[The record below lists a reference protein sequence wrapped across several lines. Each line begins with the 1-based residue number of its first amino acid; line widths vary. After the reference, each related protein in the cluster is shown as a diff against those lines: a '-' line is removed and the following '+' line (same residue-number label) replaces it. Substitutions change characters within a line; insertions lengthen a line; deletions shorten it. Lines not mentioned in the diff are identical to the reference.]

1 MIITFMSDFGTED
14 GYVGSVKG
22 VLLGKA
28 PKATLVDITH
38 AIPPFD
44 VGRGA
49 YTLLNYYD
57 SFPPG
62 TIHLAVVDP
71 GVGSARK
78 ALILK
83 LRDYYLVGP
92 DNGLFSFVLQRETFS
107 AYEINARVVNP
118 ELAHATFHARD
129 LFGPAAAMLAN
140 GASPGRIGIPLKQI
154 ELQQP
159 AFWERQGN
167 LLKLK
172 IIAVDHFGN
181 IVTALHRDDLNRL
194 KKTINVVRFK
204 NFKTNHVH
212 NYYAEVEKGKPL
224 VLWNSLNFLEIAVC
238 EGSAADYF
246 KADINKDRITV
257 ELRDLD

>member
-22 VLLGKA
+22 VLLSKA
-28 PKATLVDITH
+28 PKATLIDITH
-38 AIPPFD
+38 AISPFD
-44 VGRGA
+44 VARGA

-71 GVGSARK
+71 GVGSTRK

-83 LRDYYLVGP
+83 LRNYYLIGP
-92 DNGLFSFVLQRETFS
+92 DNGLFSFVLQHETFS

-118 ELAHATFHARD
+118 ELKHATFHARD
-129 LFGPAAAMLAN
+129 LFAPAAAMLAN
-140 GASPGRIGIPLKQI
+140 GASPGRIGIPLKQV
-154 ELQQP
+154 ELRQP
-159 AFWERQGN
+159 DFWERQNN

-181 IVTALHRDDLNRL
+181 IITALHRDDLKRL
-194 KKTINVVRFK
+194 RKTIKAVMFK
-204 NFKTNHVH
+204 DFKTDHIH
-212 NYYAEVEKGKPL
+212 SYYAEVGKGEPL
-224 VLWNSLNFLEIAVC
+224 VLWNSLNFLEIAVR
-238 EGSAADYF
+238 EGSAARYF
-246 KADINKDRITV
+246 KTDVKKDYVLV
-257 ELRDLD
+257 ECSDL

>member
-22 VLLGKA
+22 VLLRRA
-28 PKATLVDITH
+28 PRATLVDITH

-78 ALILK
+78 AVILK

-92 DNGLFSFVLQRETFS
+92 GNGLFSFVLQRETFS
-107 AYEINARVVNP
+107 AYEINAQVVNP
-118 ELAHATFHARD
+118 ELKHATFHARD
-129 LFGPAAAMLAN
+129 LFAPAAAMLAN
-140 GASPGRIGIPLKQI
+140 GASPGRIGTPLKQI
-154 ELQQP
+154 DVQERN
-159 AFWERQGN
+159 FWEKQDN

-181 IVTALHRDDLNRL
+181 IITALHRDNLNRL
-194 KKTINVVRFK
+194 NKSIKSIKFK
-204 NFKTNHVH
+204 NFKTDRIQT
-212 NYYAEVEKGKPL
+212 YYAQAEKGKPL
-224 VLWNSLNFLEIAVC
+224 VLWNSLNFLEIALR

-246 KADINKDRITV
+246 KVDVRDDYVIV
-257 ELRDLD
+257 ELRDFK